1 MREQGRELKL
11 QIRNLTDMIENMRG
25 GTLFPKFA
33 PIAVPDVV
41 QAFKNAPDEGTFQVQ
56 HGGQSYIATA
66 RRGSSLET
74 LKPVGMRVPSVTS
87 PGATEPWYVTKI
99 TDEILT
105 DLEQQSGNRQQ
116 QRNQ

>member
-1 MREQGRELKL
+1 MQEQRRELKL

-56 HGGQSYIATA
+56 HGGQSYITGLRIPLSA
-66 RRGSSLET
+66 
-74 LKPVGMRVPSVTS
+74 
-87 PGATEPWYVTKI
+87 
-99 TDEILT
+99 
-105 DLEQQSGNRQQ
+105 
-116 QRNQ
+116 